1 MISFEYKPSL
11 HKVATFEKKSVYK
24 PKKLFWFTL
33 IIAGILLITA
43 SFLNIEQ
50 FWNSFAD
57 QNDELSELLSG
68 LFNWTK
74 IDFTTENLRGINFG
88 DEVTNIV
95 RDTIFNAF
103 AGTILGSFFTIPL
116 AILAAT
122 NVIKHRWINYFVKTV
137 LAIFRTLPIFLITLI
152 LLWFFPASGNR
163 SFILLIATAFFT
175 IATTSKLLYDKIEQA
190 NVAAFSLLEGI
201 GINKV
206 QAFRQTIVPQIGKFA
221 VTSIFYAFEI
231 NVRYLSVL
239 GITLGVG
246 FGDVIGRYLESP
258 RDYNKAGFLV
268 FILIM
273 LVFLIEI
280 AAWLTKKFIFDN
292 KDKVINLKER
302 YTLSWTEKFLK
313 KLPKKWY
320 QSLLA
325 ENSVLRF
332 KFERF
337 LLLKKI
343 RYNYVLEKIKSFQ
356 NKAKLVVLKQEYQEY
371 RKYLKTNFKLERQ
384 LLKLEGKEDKLL
396 KKQLLVE
403 KLNQNNEVQKVFYEQ
418 YLVDRQ
424 YLELNLINKENRF
437 ATVESMR
444 YFDLSFVRQLN
455 NWFYDQQAKY
465 LTSDYVSLHKPYD
478 WVKKLV
484 FIGTLLIL
492 FIVFVSNIKTSTYN
506 DQIVN
511 KSLGHLKEI
520 FIPSWS
526 TFFGHQGAF
535 GEVEYSAFELIVE
548 SVLIATMGTFFGFI
562 IALILGAL
570 SSNVVSGRYLSKPFW
585 FLATLVRPTP
595 SYIYAS
601 FLVVIVPLSP
611 FAGVLSLT
619 IVTAAMMSKY
629 IRETFNGINLK
640 VTDNLRAIGLNKI
653 QIFIFGIIPQV
664 SSEIVSW
671 LLYRFDVN
679 IREVSTLGAVAAGN
693 MGLYLNEYLNSNH
706 FNEFATLIYSLII
719 SCLVIEVIVSA
730 CRAKLLYDK
739 NLKTFDWIMKKVR
752 MFTRPKYLVVYVA
765 KGNEDAINQTWQT
778 LRSEYLRTIKE
789 LRALKRTIKLSETEK
804 KYSLNSSELNK
815 FLNQIDEQWVKSQLG
830 SLVKEYKKNNFIKPS
845 ERKINYLINSKKFIK
860 AYAIY
865 YGLID
870 HDQVLTKEVI
880 DQVLITESKQK
891 SLTKNLKWQL
901 ANQ

>member
-1 MISFEYKPSL
+1 MISFEYKPSIN
-11 HKVATFEKKSVYK
+11 KVATFEKKSVYK

-33 IIAGILLITA
+33 SIVAILLIVA

-50 FWNSFAD
+50 FWSSFGEQGD
-57 QNDELSELLSG
+57 QINELFSG
-68 LFNWTK
+68 LFDWSK
-74 IDFTTENLRGINFG
+74 IDFTTKNLRGINFG
-88 DEVTNIV
+88 DEVTNTL

-122 NVIKHRWINYFVKTV
+122 NVIKHRWINYSVKAV
-137 LAIFRTLPIFLITLI
+137 LAIFRTLPIFLIALI
-152 LLWFFPASGNR
+152 LLWFFPAAGNR

-206 QAFRQTIVPQIGKFA
+206 QAFRQTIVPQIGRFT
-221 VTSIFYAFEI
+221 VTSLFYAFEI
-231 NVRYLSVL
+231 NVRYLSIL
-239 GITLGVG
+239 GITLGLG
-246 FGDVIGRYLESP
+246 FGDIIGNYLERP

-268 FILIM
+268 FILIL
-273 LVFLIEI
+273 LVFAIEV
-280 AAWLTKKFIFDN
+280 AAWLTKKFIFEK
-292 KDKVINLKER
+292 KDTVINLKER
-302 YTLSWTEKFLK
+302 YSLSWIERVLK
-313 KLPKKWY
+313 KLPKKLY

-325 ENSVLRF
+325 ENSVMRF
-332 KFERF
+332 KFEYY
-337 LLLKKI
+337 LLKKKI
-343 RYNYVLEKIKSFQ
+343 RYNYVLEKIKNFQ
-356 NKAKLVVLKQEYQEY
+356 NKLTLMGLKAEYKEY
-371 RKYLKTNFKLERQ
+371 RKYLKDNFKLEKE
-384 LLKLEGKEDKLL
+384 LLKLKQGQDD

-403 KLNQNNEVQKVFYEQ
+403 QLNQNNETNNVFYEQ
-418 YLVDRQ
+418 YLVDKQ
-424 YLELNLINKENRF
+424 YLELNLISKENRF
-437 ATVESMR
+437 ISVESMR
-444 YFDLSFVRQLN
+444 YVDLSFIRQLN

-465 LTSDYVSLHKPYD
+465 LTSDYVSLHKPHD
-478 WVKKLV
+478 WIKKTV

-492 FIVFVSNIKTSTYN
+492 FIVLVSQIQTSTYGE
-506 DQIVN
+506 DIVN
-511 KSLGHLKEI
+511 KSLKDLNQI

-526 TFFGHQGAF
+526 TFFGHQGTF
-535 GEVEYSAFELIVE
+535 GEIEYSAFELIVE

-570 SSNVVSGRYLSKPFW
+570 SSNVVSGKYLSKPFW
-585 FLATLVRPTP
+585 LFSTLVRPTP

-640 VTDNLRAIGLNKI
+640 VVENLRAIGLNKI

-719 SCLVIEVIVSA
+719 SCLVIEIIVSA

-739 NLKTFDWIMKKVR
+739 NLKTYDWIMKKVR
-752 MFTRPKYLVVYVA
+752 YFTRPKYLVAYLA

-789 LRALKRTIKLSETEK
+789 LRAIKRTVKLSPTEK
-804 KYSLNSSELNK
+804 DFVLNLEQLNSN
-815 FLNQIDEQWVKSQLG
+815 LNQVDETWVKSQI
-830 SLVKEYKKNNFIKPS
+830 SPLVKEYKLNNFIKPN
-845 ERKINYLINSKKFIK
+845 EKKNVYLTNSKRFIK

-865 YGLID
+865 YGLLE
-870 HDQVLTKEVI
+870 HDQLLTQDVI
-880 DQVLITESKQK
+880 NQVLVNESKQK
-891 SLTKNLKWQL
+891 SLAKNLKWQL